1 MIDFM
6 ALVQS
11 FPLSKLP
18 STYGELALALLNRI
32 LQIASQ
38 FRATRVDIVGDCY
51 HRISIKEGE
60 RTRRCQSVQEV
71 KIYGSDQRRPSQWK
85 KFLTSGKNKQAL
97 QCFIADHLKLVTHST
112 SVALYVA
119 LTTDVFKLLFNPDQ
133 LPQTTDCPEMR
144 SDHEEA
150 DTRLVLH
157 AKIASQHHENVIIWS
172 PDTDVAVIGISHCSS
187 IPAQVFF
194 ATGSGKNQRLV
205 CLSEIADQL
214 GDEKSRNLP
223 ALHAFSGCDTTSS
236 FYGKGKKSIAIT
248 ALSDQNH
255 LKALSGFGQH
265 FQLSVVPEGIE
276 NLVCKIYNSAV
287 SSVNDAR
294 YELFRTGSAT
304 DRSLPPNYDALT
316 LHCKRANYQTKVW
329 RSALMPIMN
338 CPSPDNQGWKIV
350 DEQLEIAWLS
360 EPHAPSDI
368 LKTRKCSCKK
378 TNCKGGKCLCVQ
390 DKLRCTALCS
400 CLNCENKMVENL
412 SSDEDL
418 DDDDNPDECFS
429 A

>member
-1 MIDFM
+1 
-6 ALVQS
+6 
-11 FPLSKLP
+11 
-18 STYGELALALLNRI
+18 
-32 LQIASQ
+32 
-38 FRATRVDIVGDCY
+38 
-51 HRISIKEGE
+51 
-60 RTRRCQSVQEV
+60 
-71 KIYGSDQRRPSQWK
+71 
-85 KFLTSGKNKQAL
+85 
-97 QCFIADHLKLVTHST
+97 
-112 SVALYVA
+112 
-119 LTTDVFKLLFNPDQ
+119 
-133 LPQTTDCPEMR
+133 
-144 SDHEEA
+144 
-150 DTRLVLH
+150 
-157 AKIASQHHENVIIWS
+157 
-172 PDTDVAVIGISHCSS
+172 
-187 IPAQVFF
+187 
-194 ATGSGKNQRLV
+194 V

-329 RSALMPIMN
+329 RS
-338 CPSPDNQGWKIV
+338 
-350 DEQLEIAWLS
+350 
-360 EPHAPSDI
+360 
-368 LKTRKCSCKK
+368 TRKCSCKK